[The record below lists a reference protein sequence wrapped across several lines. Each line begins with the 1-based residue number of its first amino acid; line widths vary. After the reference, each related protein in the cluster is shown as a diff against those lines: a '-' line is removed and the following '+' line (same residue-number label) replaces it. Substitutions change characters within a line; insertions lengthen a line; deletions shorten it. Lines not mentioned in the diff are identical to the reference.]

1 MFRNGLM
8 SESQQEQ
15 CICGKPI
22 TMAND
27 EKDFGTGTTLEIIG
41 EKNKEMQLF
50 HSIDCALISKRL
62 ESVYNN
68 SNLFLE

>member
-1 MFRNGLM
+1 M
-8 SESQQEQ
+8 SKSQQVE

-22 TMAND
+22 TIGND
-27 EKDFGTGTTLEIIG
+27 EKDFVTGMTLEIIG

>member
-1 MFRNGLM
+1 M
-8 SESQQEQ
+8 SKSQQAQ

-22 TMAND
+22 SMAKD
-27 EKDFGTGTTLEIIG
+27 GKDFCTGTTLEIIE

-62 ESVYNN
+62 GSVYNN

>member
-1 MFRNGLM
+1 MLRNGLM
-8 SESQQEQ
+8 SKSQAQ

-22 TMAND
+22 NMGND
-27 EKDFGTGTTLEIIG
+27 EKDFGKGTTLEIIV